1 MMNDMK
7 KTILTLLISM
17 ALLVNFAQDAQCPR
31 GEINCTGKCGR
42 FINENGDEYCDLG
55 KKISET
61 EDAISVKGPENGVYV
76 KKEREIKTDTIRHQ
90 RSERIAAHSPAKE
103 NLPAEETA
111 VQDNSSQST
120 QETSVQEKTNIKV
133 EKPSS
138 HKSPYLL
145 VPILMIL
152 IVLYILTLF
161 LVNKEKIKLATH
173 RKIWNIALTV
183 TFFVSGI
190 LGLIMAFMINYGHIP
205 DFYRA
210 LLKIHV
216 DFGIAMA
223 IIAVFHLLWHL
234 NYYKTILKIKCNK

>member
-1 MMNDMK
+1 MMNVMK

-17 ALLVNFAQDAQCPR
+17 ALLVNFAQAQCPR
-31 GEINCTGKCGR
+31 GETNCTGKCGR
-42 FINENGDEYCDLG
+42 FINENGDVYCDLG

-61 EDAISVKGPENGVYV
+61 EEAAPVMGPENGVYV
-76 KKEREIKTDTIRHQ
+76 KKEMEIKTDTIRHQ
-90 RSERIAAHSPAKE
+90 KAERITAHSPEKE
-103 NLPAEETA
+103 KIPAEETA
-111 VQDNSSQST
+111 VQDSSMQST
-120 QETSVQEKTNIKV
+120 QEAPVQEKTNLKA
-133 EKPSS
+133 ENPSR

-173 RKIWNIALTV
+173 RKIWNIGLTV
-183 TFFVSGI
+183 TFLVSGI
-190 LGLIMAFMINYGHIP
+190 LGLVMAFMINYGHIP

-223 IIAVFHLLWHL
+223 IIAIFHLLWHL